1 MEIQHLII
9 LSFDF
14 SLQIIL
20 ISLPQSV
27 LSGERIANRSAAK
40 KRTFLSHHHCKS
52 PRLSQSN
59 PPTSRNMSAGVADL
73 LPRKFPFLP
82 KHCATKFSE
91 FPEPQNS
98 KCHGQCQGYD
108 LKDERREGL
117 CQCYGSP
124 LNNNNNNI
132 IITITIIKNSVLCNY
147 GKSFCWD
154 NPAPF
159 ASSQPCIPTPV
170 KIPFPGA

>member
-1 MEIQHLII
+1 MQEVGVDGPKEKKTLKKPHLWVNTHLEIQHLII

-27 LSGERIANRSAAK
+27 LSGKRIANRSAAK

-82 KHCATKFSE
+82 KHCATKFSD

-108 LKDERREGL
+108 LNDERREG
-117 CQCYGSP
+117 S
-124 LNNNNNNI
+124 
-132 IITITIIKNSVLCNY
+132 
-147 GKSFCWD
+147 
-154 NPAPF
+154 
-159 ASSQPCIPTPV
+159 ASAAVPS
-170 KIPFPGA
+170 